1 MSNATYTTSIASYDN
16 YPMSNAIY
24 TTSIAS

>member
-1 MSNATYTTSIASYDN
+1 MSNAIYTPSIASYDN

-24 TTSIAS
+24 TPSIAS